1 MRRAIH
7 IGIRSMPIKFGGP
20 ISKTV
25 EVLAFGVLNFEFSK
39 NTFLLTTATNG
50 EIEV

>member
-1 MRRAIH
+1 
-7 IGIRSMPIKFGGP
+7 MPIKFGGP

-25 EVLAFGVLNFEFSK
+25 EALAFRVLTFEISK
-39 NTFLLTTATNG
+39 ITFLLTTATNG